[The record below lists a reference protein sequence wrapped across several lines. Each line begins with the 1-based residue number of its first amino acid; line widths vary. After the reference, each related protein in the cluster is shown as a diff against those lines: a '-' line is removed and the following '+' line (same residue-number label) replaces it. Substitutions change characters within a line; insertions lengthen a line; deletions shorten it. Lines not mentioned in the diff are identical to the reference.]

1 MRREG
6 EIACSTGRKMTAET
20 IATRRSNEIAIRKV
34 DGVKDMAAIYKDL
47 RRRRHQGLEWS
58 SSEPS

>member
-1 MRREG
+1 
-6 EIACSTGRKMTAET
+6 MTAET